1 MDALRI
7 FVPDGDEPVRGRLEA
22 EPVPITYVLI
32 EQETPEG
39 THTDQ
44 ICVWENEAAARCRW
58 CPECTFTPHP
68 SGIGTCHQRRPGILS
83 PRLAAPPLASG
94 PG

>member
-7 FVPDGDEPVRGRLEA
+7 YVPDGDEPVRRRLEP

-44 ICVWENEAAARCRW
+44 ICVWRNEEAERCRW
-58 CPECTFTPHP
+58 CPECTYTPTS
-68 SGIGTCHQRRPGILS
+68 SGIGTCYQRRTGILS
-83 PRLAAPPLASG
+83 PRLAPSSLASG
-94 PG
+94 RG